1 VPSSTADAATPGA
14 IPLKVNGPSP
24 VAPADGIRLDNRQ
37 PTLVVNNPTA
47 PHAPVAS
54 LRLRFIVEGTDGATI
69 HQSSLVT
76 LGSGTTSYTVPL
88 ELDYDRPFR
97 WFAEVVWND
106 STGPASAARGFTT
119 PEPPQ
124 PPAPQI
130 ELCPGDSPLG
140 IVACQRAR
148 APEFMDRG
156 ELVDFLRAIAV
167 NLNAN
172 GIGGGPFGVL
182 HKNSGNNC
190 GGYSCDI
197 ICAGHGGS
205 QRQWDVLL
213 DIENVQA
220 PDWAGPHDG
229 DDIRADVC
237 EIQ

>member
-1 VPSSTADAATPGA
+1 VPSSSSDAATPGA
-14 IPLKVNGPSP
+14 IPLKVHSLSP
-24 VAPADGIRLDNRQ
+24 VAPADGSRLDTRQ

-47 PHAPVAS
+47 PHAPAAT
-54 LRLRFIVEGTDGATI
+54 LRLRFIVEGADGATV
-69 HQSSLVT
+69 HQSSPVT
-76 LGSGTTSYTVPL
+76 LGSGTTSYAVPV
-88 ELDYDRPFR
+88 ELDYDRPYR

-106 STGPASAARGFTT
+106 STGSSSDVRSFTT
-119 PEPPQ
+119 PAPPE
-124 PPAPQI
+124 PPAP
-130 ELCPGDSPLG
+130 LVDFCPGDSPLG
-140 IVACQRAR
+140 IVACQRGK

-156 ELVDFLRAIAV
+156 ELVDFLRAIAA

-190 GGYSCDI
+190 HGYSCDI
-197 ICAGHGGS
+197 VCAGQGRG

-213 DIENVQA
+213 DIENLQA
-220 PDWAGPHDG
+220 PDWSGPHDG

>member
-1 VPSSTADAATPGA
+1 VASSSADAATPGA
-14 IPLKVNGPSP
+14 IPLKVTGPS
-24 VAPADGIRLDNRQ
+24 VVSPADNSRLDTRQ

-47 PHAPVAS
+47 PHAPSAS
-54 LRLRFIVEGTDGATI
+54 FRLRFIVEGADGATV
-69 HQSSLVT
+69 HQSSPVT
-76 LGSGTTSYTVPL
+76 LGSGTTRYTVPV

-106 STGPASAARGFTT
+106 STGPASAVRGFTT
-119 PEPPQ
+119 PAPPE

-140 IVACQRAR
+140 IVACQRAK

-156 ELVDFLRAIAV
+156 ELVDFLRAVAV

-172 GIGGGPFGVL
+172 GIGGGPFGIL

-197 ICAGHGGS
+197 VCAGHGGG